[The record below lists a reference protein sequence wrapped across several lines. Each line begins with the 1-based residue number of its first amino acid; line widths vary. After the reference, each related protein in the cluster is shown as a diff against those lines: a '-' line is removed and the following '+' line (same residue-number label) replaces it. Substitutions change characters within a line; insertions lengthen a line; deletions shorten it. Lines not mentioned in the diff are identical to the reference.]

1 MGPEPGVESLPS
13 RSKVVVCKRI
23 EIGGRMGSKKRPRVH
38 EIRDRER
45 NDHRRHAASERDRLL
60 ADLKGPRRVFRETKD
75 EAEAHDE
82 PHSLRPQ
89 QRSENRESAAADEPP
104 CGCWSG

>member
-1 MGPEPGVESLPS
+1 MRPEPGVESLPS
-13 RSKVVVCKRI
+13 RGKVVVCERI
-23 EIGGRMGSKKRPRVH
+23 EIGGRMGSKKRPRVR

-45 NDHRRHAASERDRLL
+45 NDHRRHAASERD
-60 ADLKGPRRVFRETKD
+60 RRVFRETKD

-89 QRSENRESAAADEPP
+89 QRSETRESAAADEPP